1 MAGQL
6 VPEFPPAVVIAG
18 MHRSGMSLAASLVA
32 AGGVS
37 LGPDPVPAARP
48 DSLGP
53 FEDPEFQTLHRQV
66 LAANGLAGEGF
77 TCRETIEI
85 PVSARQRA
93 AELVRCRRHAGQ
105 PWGWKD
111 PRTTLFLDF
120 WATLVPEARWLFV
133 VRPPEEVVDSLFR
146 CGDPAIGFDPR
157 HAVDVWVAYHSR
169 ILDFVR
175 REPRRSLVVD
185 LSRVVTDPV
194 GLVAD
199 VATLLDTALGTPGP
213 RYEPGRLRRGPP
225 ARRAGL
231 VQAVRPEACELY
243 RELLRLGG
251 GDDPALPG
259 GVLPPAAIAAAGLA
273 EWAAGCRAVA
283 DQAAAAAREAS
294 ARQAAERAERA
305 LLGEQSVRA
314 EALSRAATLAA
325 DLAWLQAD
333 RNEQARGRTAAEDR
347 CLELER
353 QIDRLHAA
361 HGGLATRCEALAT
374 QAAEATAALSRMQ
387 AEATETRAGHEREQA
402 EARRRLT
409 AAESTRG
416 RLEDAAA
423 DRDATIG
430 RLQAT
435 IRQLESAVA
444 EARSLAERHER
455 EADLLA
461 GERDDL
467 AAQLEAE
474 RRIHESL
481 RQDMTGRIQAAAA
494 GRRRSLR

>member
-1 MAGQL
+1 
-6 VPEFPPAVVIAG
+6 
-18 MHRSGMSLAASLVA
+18 
-32 AGGVS
+32 
-37 LGPDPVPAARP
+37 
-48 DSLGP
+48 
-53 FEDPEFQTLHRQV
+53 
-66 LAANGLAGEGF
+66 
-77 TCRETIEI
+77 
-85 PVSARQRA
+85 
-93 AELVRCRRHAGQ
+93 
-105 PWGWKD
+105 
-111 PRTTLFLDF
+111 
-120 WATLVPEARWLFV
+120 
-133 VRPPEEVVDSLFR
+133 
-146 CGDPAIGFDPR
+146 
-157 HAVDVWVAYHSR
+157 
-169 ILDFVR
+169 
-175 REPRRSLVVD
+175 
-185 LSRVVTDPV
+185 
-194 GLVAD
+194 
-199 VATLLDTALGTPGP
+199 
-213 RYEPGRLRRGPP
+213 
-225 ARRAGL
+225 
-231 VQAVRPEACELY
+231 
-243 RELLRLGG
+243 
-251 GDDPALPG
+251 
-259 GVLPPAAIAAAGLA
+259 
-273 EWAAGCRAVA
+273 
-283 DQAAAAAREAS
+283 
-294 ARQAAERAERA
+294 
-305 LLGEQSVRA
+305 VRA